1 MFLPVL
7 LLFTHPIDLAPTQ
20 GVIDWGCETHLLT
33 MPTATGIPPSRQAVV
48 TVHYKDAPDFRRV
61 IWQVPEPP
69 GTPVKQQ
76 KRNLLE
82 GNRNCGIWTA
92 DFLERQAKGQ
102 K

>member
-1 MFLPVL
+1 MFLSIL
-7 LLFTHPIDLAPTQ
+7 LLFAHPLDLAPTR

-33 MPTATGIPPSRQAVV
+33 MPTATGIPPSRQAVA
-48 TVHYKDAPDFRRV
+48 TVRYKDRPDFKRV
-61 IWQVPEPP
+61 IWQTPEPP

-92 DFLERQAKGQ
+92 DFLERQAKE
-102 K
+102 KK